1 MDQKAKVAVKCW
13 LMLIKGFMGNL
24 SNLLEG
30 VATDAGDGHSLDDK
44 EELETCVVIDS
55 SAQDECVNGD
65 NRRLEAKTNE
75 SELTFKVSI
84 CIGLQ

>member
-1 MDQKAKVAVKCW
+1 MKGIGIVVMDQKAKVAVKCW

-44 EELETCVVIDS
+44 VSVCSEDQNSDEEL
-55 SAQDECVNGD
+55 
-65 NRRLEAKTNE
+65 K
-75 SELTFKVSI
+75 
-84 CIGLQ
+84 